1 MFFSMMEPQR
11 LCRGITRFLGT
22 AGFLFSFAAG
32 ACSQDLF
39 SEVFLDKAA
48 YAPGD
53 TLIAVLHVGI
63 PENFHLY
70 SNPLGPGIGKPARLR
85 VHSGPGVRWLA
96 VYKTPPKRFFPEF
109 GGWVWAYEKEAYF
122 FIKGVVDTEAPPV
135 MGATVYVS
143 GLVCHTSCVPV
154 NTGNDFEIIV
164 SDSAKGLSF
173 DAYPFFRYLMNNVE
187 PMDFEIGPA
196 AVKQKAEAGSL
207 GQIALPGQAALPGAN
222 PHQWEYEPV
231 EKKISMNFL
240 LAILFG
246 FIAGIILNVMPCV
259 LPVLGIKILSLAKA
273 GGASRRTVL
282 ARSLVFSGGIMTVF
296 MALAALASFAQLS
309 WGQQFQSP
317 WFLVSLIVLTVV
329 FALGLFD
336 VYVLVVP
343 PNISNLE
350 RKSGK
355 GFLGEYLRGMF
366 ATLLATPCSGPF
378 LGATLAWTLT
388 QSTVIIFLVFFS
400 IGAGMAFPY
409 VLFSLSRTLVRLIP
423 KPGKWMEDF
432 KHLMGILLLGAAVYF
447 LLGLPKDMVVSA
459 VGFSVAIAFAV
470 VFFFRYAPWE
480 SPLSR
485 NVVAGILA
493 LAIAGFGF
501 YLTFGV
507 IYRNT
512 SAQAALAAER
522 NDVQWEDFSP
532 KLLLEAHA
540 NGRHVVVDF
549 TANWCLNCQYNM
561 MTVLSSGEVA
571 DLIKKKN
578 ILALKADLT
587 WTNVQA
593 ESLLHHLGSRS
604 VPFFAVFPGDDPYR
618 PIIMRDIL
626 NKGAV
631 IKVLKGL
638 EEK

>member
-1 MFFSMMEPQR
+1 MNKP
-11 LCRGITRFLGT
+11 
-22 AGFLFSFAAG
+22 
-32 ACSQDLF
+32 
-39 SEVFLDKAA
+39 A
-48 YAPGD
+48 YARGD
-53 TLIAVLHVGI
+53 TLVAAMHVAI
-63 PENFHLY
+63 PDHFHLY
-70 SNPLGPGIGKPARLR
+70 SNPLGPGIGKPLRLR
-85 VHSGPGVRWLA
+85 AFSGPGVRWIA
-96 VYKTPPKRFFPEF
+96 AYKSPPKRFYPEF
-109 GGWVWAYEKEAYF
+109 GGWVWAYEKEATF
-122 FIKGVVDTEAPPV
+122 FIKGVITDSAASVT
-135 MGATVYVS
+135 GATAYAS
-143 GLVCHTSCVPV
+143 GLVCYTSCVPV
-154 NTGNDFEIIV
+154 TTGNDFEIRIT
-164 SDSAKGLSF
+164 DSSAGGSF
-173 DAYPFFRYLMNNVE
+173 DDRPSLRYLLNSAE
-187 PMDFEIGPA
+187 PLDFEVGPVEA
-196 AVKQKAEAGSL
+196 KQKTEPGAL
-207 GQIALPGQAALPGAN
+207 GQITMPGQTALAAET
-222 PHQWEYEPV
+222 PHRWEYEPV

-240 LAILFG
+240 LAVLFG

-273 GGASRRTVL
+273 GGASRKTVL
-282 ARSLVFSGGIMTVF
+282 AHSLVFTGGILTVF

-343 PNISNLE
+343 SNISNLE

-409 VLFSLSRTLVRLIP
+409 ILFSLSKTLVRLIP

-470 VFFFRYAPWE
+470 VFFFRYAPWG
-480 SPLSR
+480 SSLKR
-485 NVVAGILA
+485 NIVAGILA
-493 LAIAGFGF
+493 LAIAAFGY
-501 YLTFGV
+501 YLTFVV

-512 SAQAALAAER
+512 STQAALAAER
-522 NDVQWEDFSP
+522 NEVQWEEFTP
-532 KLLLEAHA
+532 KLLLDAHA
-540 NGRHVVVDF
+540 NGRHVIVDF

-561 MTVLSSGEVA
+561 LTVLSSKEVA
-571 DLIKKKN
+571 ELIKRKN
-578 ILALKADLT
+578 VLALKADLT

-604 VPFFAVFPGDDPYR
+604 VPFFAVFPGDDPYH

-626 NKGAV
+626 SKRAV
-631 IKVLKGL
+631 VKVLKGL

>member
-1 MFFSMMEPQR
+1 MEPQR
-11 LCRGITRFLGT
+11 LSRGITRFLG
-22 AGFLFSFAAG
+22 AIGFLFFCAAG
-32 ACSQDLF
+32 ACSQDLS
-39 SEVFLDKAA
+39 SEVFLNKVA
-48 YAPGD
+48 YAAGD
-53 TLIAVLHVGI
+53 TLVAVLHVSI
-63 PENFHLY
+63 PDNYHLY
-70 SNPLGPGIGKPARLR
+70 SNPLGPGIGKPVRLR
-85 VHSGPGVRWLA
+85 VHSGPGVRWFA
-96 VYKTPPKRFFPEF
+96 VYKTPPKRFNPEF
-109 GGWVWAYEKEAYF
+109 GGWVWAYEKDAYF
-122 FIKGVVDTEAPPV
+122 FIKGIVGATDARVT
-135 MGATVYVS
+135 GATVYLS
-143 GLVCHTSCVPV
+143 GLVCHTSCIPV
-154 NTGNDFEIIV
+154 NTGTDFEIIV
-164 SDSAKGLSF
+164 ADKARGDFF
-173 DAYPFFRYLMNNVE
+173 DAYPHFRSLMNDVE

-196 AVKQKAEAGSL
+196 AARQNPEIGAL
-207 GQIALPGQAALPGAN
+207 GQISLPGQTALLAGN
-222 PHQWEYEPV
+222 PHQWEYDPV

-240 LAILFG
+240 LAIVFG

-273 GGASRRTVL
+273 GGASRKTVL
-282 ARSLVFSGGIMTVF
+282 ARSLIFSSGIMTVF
-296 MALAALASFAQLS
+296 MALAAFASFAQLS

-355 GFLGEYLRGMF
+355 GFLGEYFRGMF

-378 LGATLAWTLT
+378 LGVTLAWTLT
-388 QSTVIIFLVFFS
+388 QSTIIIFLVFAS

-409 VLFSLSRTLVRLIP
+409 VLFSLSKTLVNIIP

-470 VFFFRYAPWE
+470 VFFFRYAPWG
-480 SPLSR
+480 SALSR
-485 NVVAGILA
+485 NVIAGIAA
-493 LAIAGFGF
+493 LAIAGFGY
-501 YLTFGV
+501 YLAFGV
-507 IYRNT
+507 IYKNT
-512 SAQAALAAER
+512 SYQAALAAVR
-522 NDVQWEDFSP
+522 NEVQWEEFSP
-532 KLLLEAHA
+532 KQLLDAHA
-540 NGRHVVVDF
+540 NGQHVIVDF

-561 MTVLSSGEVA
+561 ITVLSSDEVM
-571 DLIKKKN
+571 DLIRKKH

-631 IKVLKGL
+631 VKVLKGL

>member
-1 MFFSMMEPQR
+1 MKKLQTFAPAILAFVT
-11 LCRGITRFLGT
+11 LVCGILYAQELTST
-22 AGFLFSFAAG
+22 IT
-32 ACSQDLF
+32 
-39 SEVFLDKAA
+39 LDKPS
-48 YAPGD
+48 YGPGD
-53 TLIAVLHVGI
+53 TVIAALHITI
-63 PENFHLY
+63 PEKFHLY
-70 SNPLGPGIGKPARLR
+70 SNPLGPGIGKPAKIR
-85 VHSGPGVRWLA
+85 VYSDKGITWGGLF
-96 VYKTPPKRFFPEF
+96 KSKPKRFYPEI
-109 GGWVWAYEKEAYF
+109 GDWVWAYEKNAYF
-122 FIKGVVDTEAPPV
+122 FLQGVIDSAAADSI
-135 MGATVYVS
+135 GGTVFLN
-143 GLVCHTSCVPV
+143 GLVCATSCLPV
-154 NTGNDFEIIV
+154 NAETDFKIEIAGKAGGG
-164 SDSAKGLSF
+164 SFDSA
-173 DAYPFFRYLMNNVE
+173 PYLRALFTYAE
-187 PMDFEIGPA
+187 PMDFQVLAARLPA
-196 AVKQKAEAGSL
+196 S
-207 GQIALPGQAALPGAN
+207 AALGTFGQLNFAIKQGPPAEK
-222 PHQWEYEPV
+222 HQSWDYEPV
-231 EKKISMNFL
+231 EKKLAMNIL

-259 LPVLGIKILSLAKA
+259 LPVLGIKILSLAKS

-282 ARSLVFSGGIMTVF
+282 AHSLVFSGGIMTVF

-343 PNISNLE
+343 SNISNLE

-388 QSTVIIFLVFFS
+388 QSTAIIFLVFAS
-400 IGAGMAFPY
+400 VGAGMASPY
-409 VLFSLSRTLVRLIP
+409 VLFSFSKTLIRLIP

-470 VFFFRYAPWE
+470 VFFFRYTPLG

-485 NVVAGILA
+485 KFVAGLAA
-493 LAIAGFGF
+493 LAIVGLGY

-512 SAQAALAAER
+512 SYQAALSAER
-522 NDVQWEDFSP
+522 NEVQWDDFSP
-532 KLLLEAHA
+532 KLLQDAHA
-540 NGRHVVVDF
+540 SGRHVMVDF
-549 TANWCLNCQYNM
+549 TANWCLNCQYNAI
-561 MTVLSSGEVA
+561 TVLSAKEVTA
-571 DLIKKKN
+571 LVAKKN
-578 ILALKADLT
+578 VLALKADLT
-587 WTNVQA
+587 WTNPSA
-593 ESLLHHLGSRS
+593 ESLLHALGSRS
-604 VPFFAVFPGDDPYR
+604 VPFLAVFPGDDPYH

-631 IKVLKGL
+631 VKVLKRL
-638 EEK
+638 KDK